1 MRPFVEELLQ
11 ASLLLREL
19 VVDLPNVH
27 GLQAGVAVARVGLT
41 DVHKQ
46 VLIKLEK
53 QQVPNNQEVD

>member
-53 QQVPNNQEVD
+53 QQVPTNQQVD